1 MLQRGGIHN
10 RQVTAIKEPVAIVDS
25 SFSELTADQRLR
37 QLAAILVRGVRR
49 YHRCLRRSESRP
61 EKEVPES
68 SPAGLEV
75 PGNPRLSVSRRI
87 GV

>member
-1 MLQRGGIHN
+1 MRERGGIHN
-10 RQVTAIKEPVAIVDS
+10 RQVTAIKESVAMVDA
-25 SFSELTADQRLR
+25 SFSELTVDQRLK
-37 QLAAILVRGVRR
+37 QVAAILARGVRR
-49 YHRCLRRSESRP
+49 YHRRLRRSESRP
-61 EKEVPES
+61 EKEAPES

>member
-1 MLQRGGIHN
+1 M
-10 RQVTAIKEPVAIVDS
+10 VDA
-25 SFSELTADQRLR
+25 SFSELTADQRLK
-37 QLAAILVRGVRR
+37 QVAAILSRGVRR
-49 YHRCLRRSESRP
+49 YHHRLRRSQPRP
-61 EKEVPES
+61 EKDVPES

>member
-1 MLQRGGIHN
+1 M
-10 RQVTAIKEPVAIVDS
+10 VDA
-25 SFSELTADQRLR
+25 SFSELTAEQRLK
-37 QLAAILVRGVRR
+37 QVAAILARGVRR
-49 YHRCLRRSESRP
+49 YRNRLRRSGSRP

-75 PGNPRLSVSRRI
+75 PGNPRLSVSRCF